1 MHEQREMNEKERQ
14 PLKKVVA
21 LKYDPPQDVA
31 PKVTAKGK
39 GVVAEKIIEIAKK
52 HDIPIKNDP
61 ELVNILSM
69 LDIDE
74 EIPPSVY
81 KVVAEILAFVYS
93 LKGRWKERG
102 RK

>member
-1 MHEQREMNEKERQ
+1 MNEKERH

-21 LKYDPPQDVA
+21 LKYDPPQDA
-31 PKVTAKGK
+31 TPKVTAKGK
-39 GVVAEKIIEIAKK
+39 GIVAEKIIEIAKK

-102 RK
+102 YK